1 MQPAEAGSTPVH
13 PEVVFIAGWGR
24 SGSTLLERMLA
35 EVDGFTTVGELFQLW
50 GDVAQ
55 RTCSCG
61 DRLEECAWWKAVLHQ
76 AFGNGWRSTVEDVG
90 ALRRRAVRHRYVAGL
105 LGYRPLAAGV
115 SRDID
120 RYRDAVCAVH
130 RAAAEVDAAD
140 VVVDAS
146 KSPIDLLVLA
156 SGESRLRAVH
166 LTRDPRGVAASWKR
180 ERPRHGHDG
189 GVGRMMQYSAARS
202 AVEWTLRN
210 ALVDLTVRRYRVDS
224 VSLGYHQMV
233 SYPERSLRRVLAV
246 VARHDTPLDFVH
258 GTKVELRGRHALGG
272 NPGRTT
278 VGTIELEPDDGWRRE
293 LGRGEQLAVTVLSAP
308 TSWRYPK

>member
-1 MQPAEAGSTPVH
+1 
-13 PEVVFIAGWGR
+13 VVFIAGWGR

-55 RTCSCG
+55 RRCSCG
-61 DRLEECAWWKAVLHQ
+61 ERLDGCAWWTDVLRT
-76 AFGNGWRSTVEDVG
+76 AFGDGWRAVVEQIG
-90 ALRRRAVRHRYVAGL
+90 AVRRRAVRHRFVPGL
-105 LGYRPLAAGV
+105 LGYRSLPTGVAADV
-115 SRDID
+115 D

-130 RAAAEVDAAD
+130 RAAADVDAAEA
-140 VVVDAS
+140 VVDAS

-189 GVGRMMQYSAARS
+189 GVGRMMQHSAARS

-210 ALVDLTVRRYRVDS
+210 ALVDVTLHRYRVDS
-224 VSLGYHQMV
+224 VSLGYHDMV
-233 SYPERSLRRVLAV
+233 ERPEHSLRRVLSLVDRA
-246 VARHDTPLDFVH
+246 DTPLDFVH

-272 NPGRTT
+272 NPGRTR

-293 LGRGEQLAVTVLSAP
+293 LGGGEQLAVTLLSAP
-308 TSWRYPK
+308 TGWRYPR